1 MEFPQNGE
9 YSEIP
14 MFSQAYNCQPREPQ
28 KAFAVLRS
36 KRGSFEKFQNQH
48 QMNLKKTIGGL

>member
-1 MEFPQNGE
+1 MGLPQNGE

-28 KAFAVLRS
+28 RAFAVLRS
-36 KRGSFEKFQNQH
+36 KRVPFGKFQNYT
-48 QMNLKKTIGGL
+48 K